1 MKLILSISFEIE
13 RILFRTE
20 PNKKKIKKNKKKK
33 RKMMKDI

>member
-13 RILFRTE
+13 RILFQTE

-33 RKMMKDI
+33 GK